1 MFPASE
7 QRDCFTPCSWFLA
20 LVCEAIFEF
29 ELPLFDTAE
38 LHLDMC
44 AV

>member
-7 QRDCFTPCSWFLA
+7 QRDCFTPFLA
-20 LVCEAIFEF
+20 LVCEAILEF